1 MKHTRQFADAR
12 RLEICL
18 RVGCAE
24 RALAELEWE
33 SNMNSTIKRYVLLN
47 ILLLVFSLSSVCSK
61 LAAQEE
67 VMSFKFIMM
76 YGFVVMLL
84 GVYAIFWQQIIKNM
98 PLTAAYANRAI
109 TVFWGMLWGLIIFK
123 EKITLGKVAGA
134 VLVVA
139 GIILFALS
147 DREEK
152 A

>member
-1 MKHTRQFADAR
+1 MK
-12 RLEICL
+12 
-18 RVGCAE
+18 
-24 RALAELEWE
+24 
-33 SNMNSTIKRYVLLN
+33 SNIKRYVLLH

-61 LAAQEE
+61 LAAQED

-76 YGFVVMLL
+76 YGFVIMLL

-123 EKITLGKVAGA
+123 ERITPGKVMGA
-134 VLVVA
+134 VLVIS

-152 A
+152 

>member
-1 MKHTRQFADAR
+1 MKA
-12 RLEICL
+12 
-18 RVGCAE
+18 
-24 RALAELEWE
+24 
-33 SNMNSTIKRYVLLN
+33 NIKRYVLLH

-61 LAAQEE
+61 IAAQEQF
-67 VMSFKFIMM
+67 MSFRFIMM

-123 EKITLGKVAGA
+123 EKITPGKVAGA
-134 VLVVA
+134 VLVIA
-139 GIILFALS
+139 GIILFAMS
-147 DREEK
+147 DRGEK